1 MRKHRV
7 DRLLASTVLSFIV
20 AVPTLAVATPDRIQ
34 SVAPLAPSLNGRLPR
49 PREAAPLPPPPL
61 PRPQPVSTE
70 PRIIDVAPP
79 AADARAETPRETVAP
94 AAPVIAPIAAP
105 VLAPA
110 SLDKPLAAGDAQ
122 IAERL
127 RSLATGKDLEK
138 RIDRVAERRAVESFY
153 AARNFAPLWIKDGM
167 VTPRARAIV
176 ERLTTASADGLDAP
190 DYPVPDFGTLGTAE
204 ALADADIR
212 FTDSVLTYA
221 RHLSHGR
228 IAPTRVTAEV
238 DHGNRPFDAA
248 DTLKRIAE
256 AGNVNATFESFNP
269 PHAGFRALK
278 QKLAELRREP
288 AQQDTGIADG
298 PVIKPGARDA
308 RIPALRQRL
317 RVAGKPGDTTY
328 DKALFEAIKRV
339 QASANLRQS
348 GLIGP
353 QTLAVING
361 PNTAQ
366 QIDRI
371 VANLERWRWLP
382 RDLGKTYVMVN
393 VPDFTLRVVR
403 DNSLVWNTK
412 IVVGKPQTP
421 TPLLTAVMDNIIV
434 NPSWYVPQ
442 SIIQNELLP
451 LYASDPNIF
460 NRLGYE
466 VRRGPDGH
474 INVVQPPGAA
484 NALGRIK
491 FNFQNKYHVYL
502 HDTPEKR
509 LFARDQRAFSHGCMR
524 VEDPTK
530 FGEVMLG
537 LGMSGPTPD
546 ARQITAMYGQD
557 EKTYKLTNRTM
568 VHLTYQTAYVD
579 DAGKLVMRDDIYG
592 FDARI
597 QAIMNTNERRVADQ
611 APPQDPTRALA
622 TLKSNQEILRRVER
636 RETGNPMAF
645 FERLFR

>member
-34 SVAPLAPSLNGRLPR
+34 SVAPLAPSLNRAPR
-49 PREAAPLPPPPL
+49 PRDVAPLPPAPL

-79 AADARAETPRETVAP
+79 AADARAETPRETVTPAAAP
-94 AAPVIAPIAAP
+94 AP
-105 VLAPA
+105 APA
-110 SLDKPLAAGDAQ
+110 SLDKPLAAGDPQ
-122 IAERL
+122 ITERL
-127 RSLATGKDLEK
+127 RVLATGKDLEK
-138 RIDRVAERRAVESFY
+138 RVDRAAERRAIESFY
-153 AARNFAPLWIKDGM
+153 ASRNFAPLWIKDGLL
-167 VTPRARAIV
+167 TPRAKSAI
-176 ERLTTASADGLDAP
+176 ERLRNASADGLDAP
-190 DYPVPDFGTLGTAE
+190 DYAVPDFAALANAD
-204 ALADADIR
+204 ALADADIA
-212 FTDSVLTYA
+212 FTDAVLTYA
-221 RHLSHGR
+221 RHLSFGR

-238 DHGNRPFDAA
+238 DHGNRTFDAA

-288 AQQDTGIADG
+288 AQQDAGIADG
-298 PVIKPGARDA
+298 PVIKPGTKDA

-317 RVAGKPGDTTY
+317 RVAGKPNDTTY
-328 DKALFEAIKRV
+328 DKALFEAIKQV
-339 QASANLRQS
+339 QAKANLRQS

-353 QTLAVING
+353 ATIAAING

-382 RDLGKTYVMVN
+382 RDLGKIYVMVN

-403 DNSLVWNTK
+403 DNNLVWNTR

-466 VRRGPDGH
+466 VKRGPDGH

-509 LFARDQRAFSHGCMR
+509 LFVRDQRAYSHGCMR

-537 LGMSGPTPD
+537 LGLSGPAPD
-546 ARQITAMYGQD
+546 ARQITAMFGHE
-557 EKTYKLTNRTM
+557 EKTFRLTNRAM

-579 DAGKLVMRDDIYG
+579 DAGKLVLRDDIYG

-597 QAIMNTNERRVADQ
+597 QAIMSTNERRVADQ

>member
-7 DRLLASTVLSFIV
+7 DRLLASTVLSLIV
-20 AVPTLAVATPDRIQ
+20 AVPTVAVATPDRIQ
-34 SVAPLAPSLNGRLPR
+34 SVAPLAPSLNGRMPR
-49 PREAAPLPPPPL
+49 PREAAPLPPAPLPSTPL
-61 PRPQPVSTE
+61 PRAQPVATE
-70 PRIIDVAPP
+70 PRVINIAPPAEPP

-94 AAPVIAPIAAP
+94 ANSV
-105 VLAPA
+105 
-110 SLDKPLAAGDAQ
+110 SLDRPLAASDQQ
-122 IAERL
+122 IADRL

-138 RIDRVAERRAVESFY
+138 RVDRVADRRAIEAFY
-153 AARNFAPLWIKDGM
+153 ASRNFAPLWIKDGL
-167 VTPRARAIV
+167 VTPRARSIV
-176 ERLTTASADGLDAP
+176 ERLNNASADGLDAP
-190 DYPVPDFGTLGTAE
+190 DYPVPDFGALTNAD
-204 ALADADIR
+204 ALADADIA
-212 FTDSVLTYA
+212 FTATVLIYA
-221 RHLSHGR
+221 RHLSLGR

-238 DHGNRPFDAA
+238 DHGNRQFDAA
-248 DTLKRIAE
+248 DALQRVAE
-256 AGNVNATFESFNP
+256 AGNVNATFEGFNP
-269 PHAGFRALK
+269 PHAAFRALK

-288 AQQDTGIADG
+288 VQQDTGIPDG
-298 PVIKPGARDA
+298 PVIKPGARDP

-339 QASANLRQS
+339 QANANLRQS
-348 GLIGP
+348 GLIGA
-353 QTLAVING
+353 QTIAAING

-382 RDLGKTYVMVN
+382 RDLGRVYVMVN
-393 VPDFTLRVVR
+393 VPDYTLRVMR
-403 DNSLVWNTK
+403 DNNLVWNTK

-466 VRRGPDGH
+466 VKRGPDGH

-537 LGMSGPTPD
+537 LGINGATPD
-546 ARQITAMYGQD
+546 SRQITAMFGQE
-557 EKTYKLTNRTM
+557 EKTFRLTNRAM

-579 DAGKLVMRDDIYG
+579 DAGKLVLRDDIYG

-597 QAIMNTNERRVADQ
+597 KAIMSTNERRVADQ

-636 RETGNPMAF
+636 RETGNPLAF